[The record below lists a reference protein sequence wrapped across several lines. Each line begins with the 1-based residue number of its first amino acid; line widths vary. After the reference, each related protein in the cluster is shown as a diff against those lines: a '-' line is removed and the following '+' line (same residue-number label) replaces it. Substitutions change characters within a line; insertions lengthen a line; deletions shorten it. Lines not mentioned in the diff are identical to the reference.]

1 MTRYDKAWLSSLLAK
16 PGYSL
21 PADPKH
27 KGGGPRSCLQKRQ
40 DDGKGAIDNPPRKTE
55 VDGRGRSLYRV
66 TIILYVSDNRDRD
79 ADGAT
84 STLLDTYLFAPG
96 RFLRLDRGALRG
108 LAKSEERRGRGDH

>member
-27 KGGGPRSCLQKRQ
+27 KGGGSRSCLQKRQ
-40 DDGKGAIDNPPRKTE
+40 DDVPGAIDNPPRKTE

-84 STLLDTYLFAPG
+84 STILDTYLFALG
-96 RFLRLDRGALRG
+96 RLLGVDRVSLRR
-108 LAKSEERRGRGDH
+108 LAKSEERRGRG